1 MPVSRYQT
9 EMRKMWIESVTIKT
23 QPKKHSIWT
32 IRADSDED
40 YSFLNDAITKRI
52 IDNQEAAKGGGAV
65 SQKQVKPS
73 QIHTPPRKSLCYI
86 CGKKTKFG
94 SGYCKKHEPAKA
106 VR

>member
-52 IDNQEAAKGGGAV
+52 IDNQEAAQKKKGD
-65 SQKQVKPS
+65 K
-73 QIHTPPRKSLCYI
+73 
-86 CGKKTKFG
+86 
-94 SGYCKKHEPAKA
+94 E
-106 VR
+106 